1 MMIGDVDME
10 NGKNVIEKKL
20 RIQLFVAI
28 IIYAVVGYLIGSL
41 FSGSENPILMWIY
54 LRIDVIY
61 FLYLAIGFLCIFRFA
76 VCFHHILLRRNCY
89 FYIPIL

>member
-61 FLYLAIGFLCIFRFA
+61 FLL
-76 VCFHHILLRRNCY
+76 ILFFKDLTSSLTHLLLEVLHTMTI
-89 FYIPIL
+89 YIE

>member
-61 FLYLAIGFLCIFRFA
+61 FLYLAIGFQ
-76 VCFHHILLRRNCY
+76 
-89 FYIPIL
+89 